1 MKAVRNPAVPR
12 EHEYEPQFGLP
23 EALPGDEKLL
33 WQGSPEWKALAREAF
48 HIRKLAVYFA
58 LMIAVRLAVVAGDG
72 GGLAEMLRSLSWTLP
87 LAALGLGLVA
97 AIAWMS
103 ARGAVYTITDRRVVM
118 RIGIVLTVTFN
129 LPLRHIRAAGLHV
142 AKDGTADLP
151 LTLEPGDHI
160 AWLHLW
166 PHVRPWKVAQPQPMM
181 RSVAQGP
188 QVAQILGQ
196 AWSSATGQATGAVQ
210 AADRQPA
217 GTEPAGRPAFA
228 GH

>member
-1 MKAVRNPAVPR
+1 MRAVRNPDVPR

-23 EALPGDEKLL
+23 ETLPGDEKLL
-33 WQGSPEWKALAREAF
+33 WQGSPDWKALAREAF

-58 LMIAVRLAVVAGDG
+58 LMIVVRLGVVAGDG
-72 GGLAEMLRSLSWTLP
+72 GGLPEMLRSLSWTLP
-87 LAALGLGLVA
+87 LAALGLALVA

-103 ARGAVYTITDRRVVM
+103 ARGAVYTITNRRVVM

-129 LPLRHIRAAGLHV
+129 LPFRHIRAAGLHV

-151 LTLEPGDHI
+151 LTLGSDDHI

-166 PHVRPWKVAQPQPMM
+166 PHVRPWKVAQPQPML
-181 RSVAQGP
+181 RSVANGP
-188 QVAQILGQ
+188 QVAQILAQ
-196 AWSSATGQATGAVQ
+196 AWSAATGQATGPVE
-210 AADRQPA
+210 AADSQPA
-217 GTEPAGRPAFA
+217 DTASAGQPAFA